1 MQRRLDPKG
10 LAVNYAIER
19 DDKLN
24 RYPRASIKADPIGEQ
39 LRRFRVDRDVMRGER
54 GAGMVP
60 AEGEPVI

>member
-39 LRRFRVDRDVMRGER
+39 LRRFRVDRDVMRGE
-54 GAGMVP
+54 
-60 AEGEPVI
+60 